1 VLRSWDGLGASA
13 AHHGTSAADWRP
25 GIEADQEV
33 GRRDQWHDPITGLPR
48 PCSFLEHLE
57 RALARPGRPAGS
69 VAVFL
74 IAVPDFGVLK
84 AQVGEA
90 GADELLRTIAERLHE
105 EVPEPNLVTRLRG
118 SEFVVALHGLGSEV
132 TSEALATRLLERACE
147 PCQVDDRVLTCRVI
161 GALAFAGDSQDSAMA
176 LLDRGIRA
184 LGRASLQMGR
194 PEGIERSR
202 RRVNHLGHQSPQS
215 SYAGAESAR
224 PRI

>member
-1 VLRSWDGLGASA
+1 MLRSWDGLSASA
-13 AHHGTSAADWRP
+13 ADDAASAADWRP
-25 GIEADQEV
+25 DMEADQDV
-33 GRRDQWHDPITGLPR
+33 GRRDQWHDPITGLQR

-57 RALARPGRPAGS
+57 RALARPGRPTGS

-74 IAVPDFGVLK
+74 IAVTDFGVLR

-118 SEFVVALHGLGSEV
+118 SEFAVALHGLGSEV

-147 PCQVDDRVLTCRVI
+147 PCPVGDCLLTCTVI
-161 GALAFAGDSQDSAMA
+161 GALAFAGDPQDSAMA

-184 LGRASLQMGR
+184 LGRASLRMDR
-194 PEGIERSR
+194 PAGIERSR
-202 RRVNHLGHQSPQS
+202 RRVQHLGHQSSQS
-215 SYAGAESAR
+215 SCAGAEPAR

>member
-13 AHHGTSAADWRP
+13 AEDATSAADWRP
-25 GIEADQEV
+25 GMAADQDV

-57 RALARPGRPAGS
+57 RALARTGRPTGS

-74 IAVPDFGVLK
+74 IAIPDFGVLK

-118 SEFVVALHGLGSEV
+118 SEFAVALHGFGSEV

-147 PCQVDDRVLTCRVI
+147 PCPVGDRLLTCTVI
-161 GALAFAGDSQDSAMA
+161 GALAFAGDPQDSAMA

-184 LGRASLQMGR
+184 LGRAGLQMGR
-194 PEGIERSR
+194 PGIERST
-202 RRVNHLGHQSPQS
+202 RRVEQLEHQSSQS
-215 SYAGAESAR
+215 SCAGAEPAR
-224 PRI
+224 PRT